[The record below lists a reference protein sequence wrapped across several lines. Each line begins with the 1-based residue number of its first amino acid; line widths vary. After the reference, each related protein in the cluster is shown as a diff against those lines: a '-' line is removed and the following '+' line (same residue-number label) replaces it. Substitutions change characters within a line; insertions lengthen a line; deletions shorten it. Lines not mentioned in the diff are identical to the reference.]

1 VKSLTLRAAT
11 VLFALGLSGFA
22 SSPART
28 TESLADPA
36 MTAGPRDGLARE
48 VLEEINFLRTDPQG
62 YVQVLRDYR
71 TRFRENIVVRPG
83 RVSIQT
89 YEGVAAVDE
98 AIRDMQR
105 QPAVTALRPDAIL
118 ARAAADHVADQGASG
133 GFGHYG
139 ADGRDFTVR
148 IARRGGQPY
157 GGENISYGYET
168 AREVV
173 LQLLVDDNV
182 RDRGHR
188 VNLFR
193 EGFVRAGAAC
203 GRHARYDYMCVIDF
217 GY

>member
-1 VKSLTLRAAT
+1 MKSLTLRAAI

-22 SSPART
+22 SAPART
-28 TESLADPA
+28 TDSMADPA
-36 MTAGPRDGLARE
+36 MAAGPRDGLARE
-48 VLEEINFLRTDPQG
+48 VLEEINFLRTDPRG

-71 TRFRENIVVRPG
+71 TQFREDIVIRPG
-83 RVSIQT
+83 RISIQT

-98 AIRDMQR
+98 AIRYMQR
-105 QPAVTALRPDAIL
+105 QPAMAALRPDAVL

>member
-1 VKSLTLRAAT
+1 MKSLTLRAAI
-11 VLFALGLSGFA
+11 VFFALGLSGFA
-22 SSPART
+22 SAPART
-28 TESLADPA
+28 TDSMVDPA
-36 MTAGPRDGLARE
+36 MAAGPREGLARE

-71 TRFRENIVVRPG
+71 TQFREDIVIRPG
-83 RVSIQT
+83 RISIQT

-98 AIRDMQR
+98 AIRYMQR
-105 QPAVTALRPDAIL
+105 QPAMAALRPDAIL

-193 EGFVRAGAAC
+193 EGFVRAGTAC

>member
-1 VKSLTLRAAT
+1 MLRAAI

-22 SSPART
+22 SAPAPART
-28 TESLADPA
+28 TDSMADPA
-36 MTAGPRDGLARE
+36 MAAGPRDGLARE
-48 VLEEINFLRTDPQG
+48 VLEEINFLRTDPRG

-71 TRFRENIVVRPG
+71 TQFREDIVIRPG
-83 RVSIQT
+83 RISIQT

-98 AIRDMQR
+98 AIRYMQR
-105 QPAVTALRPDAIL
+105 QPAMAALRPDAVL

>member
-1 VKSLTLRAAT
+1 MKSLTLRAAI

-22 SSPART
+22 SAPART
-28 TESLADPA
+28 TGSVADPA
-36 MTAGPRDGLARE
+36 MAAGPRDGLARE
-48 VLEEINFLRTDPQG
+48 VLEEINFLRTDPRG

-71 TRFRENIVVRPG
+71 TQFREDIVIRPG
-83 RVSIQT
+83 RISIQT

-98 AIRDMQR
+98 AIRYMQR
-105 QPAVTALRPDAIL
+105 QPAMAALRPDAIL